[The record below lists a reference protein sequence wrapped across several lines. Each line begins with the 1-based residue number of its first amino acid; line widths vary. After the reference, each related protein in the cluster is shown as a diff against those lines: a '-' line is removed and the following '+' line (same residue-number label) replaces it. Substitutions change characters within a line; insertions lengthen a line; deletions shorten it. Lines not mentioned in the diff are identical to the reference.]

1 MIKKNKKNKKTS
13 VSYRVNV
20 WILNL
25 LLLQLGVM
33 IVNTVRH
40 WNTTPNG
47 AESPE
52 IILVP
57 PPGMMPRKRPNPL
70 YPPMN
75 PHSELYDKEC
85 NELYQKVVKSN

>member
-1 MIKKNKKNKKTS
+1 MIKKNKAKKNS
-13 VSYRVNV
+13 VNNRINV

-47 AESPE
+47 AESPG

-57 PPGMMPRKRPNPL
+57 PPGMMPRKAPNSL

-75 PHSELYDKEC
+75 PHSEMYDKEC

>member
-1 MIKKNKKNKKTS
+1 MSKKTS
-13 VSYRVNV
+13 VNYRINV

-25 LLLQLGVM
+25 LILQLGVM
-33 IVNTVRH
+33 IASTVRH

-57 PPGMMPRKRPNPL
+57 PPERMPRKTPNSL

-75 PHSELYDKEC
+75 PHSEFYDKDC